1 MPLKGSLRAGP
12 EGALGGLDV
21 RIKGLWSYLA
31 VVVCLSLVLA
41 GIPAVPHAAAS
52 SSDPVGELVERLQP
66 VYNCL
71 DDGDKAVI
79 QEAKNEIAG
88 LDKNVIEGIIAS
100 NGLITQAVTSRLGDN
115 AVSTLA
121 EMLKEAAAIQYS
133 TDAGELQNR
142 LQAFRSTW
150 GSTVSN
156 LLGEGVT
163 LDDAWQFVID
173 TERAMPGVLKN
184 NLTDLSGFI
193 RDKNYNEVLEAF
205 EQYLR
210 QAALSVQS
218 PFRYSIE
225 QLGWSVEKLVNVKD
239 ALRDTVDGKAA
250 EQALLK
256 GYIRS
261 VTVPQENT
269 SVPIYAGSTKAYNL
283 KVQVPGGSTTF
294 NIPGSVL
301 KWKSLDTS
309 IADFDN
315 YSNILRA
322 KAGGTVKVRAFH
334 PGNMADNAWLAEFT
348 VTVQPPIPVTI
359 GTPVEVNLGTQLS
372 DLVDPSSGELK
383 EPATLTF
390 GDDASIQ
397 IVLPAGFKLPADAK
411 LTVEKKD
418 ANSVQPPPSGVAI
431 SGEVVDISFPKMPAG
446 QKVTIG
452 LKRKT
457 DTDKVAIF
465 YLNNNKWE
473 YQPSWLDGDIV
484 KAEVEHFSTYAVL
497 QDTTPPANVTLTKG
511 NVTSSSVVLNF
522 SATDISGIKGYDIIR
537 NNNKINAQLITGNTY
552 TDTGLSASTTYTY
565 KVIAYDNLENTAAS
579 PELIVTTS
587 AASGGGGGGGGGT
600 SQTGKSTTTTDFG
613 QVTVDKSTGSVTT
626 TIDAAKAAELIAQT
640 SGPVVFKADIPAD
653 VTVKTA
659 TVELPAA
666 VFTKAAEAGKALSL
680 EVAGVKALLP
690 AGVIPPEIL
699 ADPETKINFA
709 FQVLDEAEA
718 RAFTGGLPAGM
729 RQAADVIEIDLYSVK
744 GDDQQAVTPAK
755 PVTLTLTYRPQGVDA
770 DKLGIYRYNVAAG
783 AWEYRGGRVDKT
795 TNTISAVLNS
805 FSKYTVLAYDKTF
818 SDIQGHW
825 AQRDIEIMA
834 ARHVAAGITTSE
846 FNPEGQVTRAEFTAF
861 LLRAL
866 GISEDRT
873 AANPFTDI
881 QPDDWYY
888 GAVVTA
894 SRTGLVAGYED
905 SSFRPDRAISRQEMA
920 AMLSRALAYA
930 GRKVDVTGR
939 MDDILSRFSDSGSI
953 AAWARESAAVAVES
967 GLIVGRTATTF
978 VPLGNATRAETVVM
992 LKRLQDRI

>member
-88 LDKNVIEGIIAS
+88 LREDEIAS
-100 NGLITQAVTSRLGDN
+100 ILVTNQLITNGVKSGLGISD
-115 AVSTLA
+115 
-121 EMLKEAAAIQYS
+121 EYEAALELAPMIIDAAKIQYS
-133 TDAGELQNR
+133 QTADELETNINNFRTDNSEI
-142 LQAFRSTW
+142 FSK
-150 GSTVSN
+150 
-156 LLGEGVT
+156 LL
-163 LDDAWQFVID
+163 
-173 TERAMPGVLKN
+173 PGVNVDEAWEFALATEANLPAALESNIGDILEQFIKGSSYDAVLDSFSDIVSDAASGVN
-184 NLTDLSGFI
+184 SDFKDALTDL
-193 RDKNYNEVLEAF
+193 
-205 EQYLR
+205 
-210 QAALSVQS
+210 
-218 PFRYSIE
+218 
-225 QLGWSVEKLVNVKD
+225 GWNIGLLMQVKD
-239 ALRDTVDGKAA
+239 ALRDNSNVPDGKAA

-261 VTVPQENT
+261 QTQP
-269 SVPIYAGSTKAYNL
+269 L
-283 KVQVPGGSTTF
+283 GSTTLTV
-294 NIPGSVL
+294 GDTQEYGLKVL
-301 KWKSLDTS
+301 NQFEVSPS
-309 IADFDN
+309 IAGVLGWQSSDPSIASFTGN
-315 YSNILRA
+315 KLTA
-322 KAGGTVKVRAFH
+322 HKTGTIRVRAYH
-334 PGNMADNAWLAEFT
+334 PSAGTNPEFNNSLWLAEFE
-348 VTVQPPIPVTI
+348 VTV
-359 GTPVEVNLGTQLS
+359 N
-372 DLVDPSSGELK
+372 
-383 EPATLTF
+383 
-390 GDDASIQ
+390 
-397 IVLPAGFKLPADAK
+397 
-411 LTVEKKD
+411 
-418 ANSVQPPPSGVAI
+418 
-431 SGEVVDISFPKMPAG
+431 
-446 QKVTIG
+446 
-452 LKRKT
+452 
-457 DTDKVAIF
+457 
-465 YLNNNKWE
+465 
-473 YQPSWLDGDIV
+473 
-484 KAEVEHFSTYAVL
+484 
-497 QDTTPPANVTLTKG
+497 
-511 NVTSSSVVLNF
+511 
-522 SATDISGIKGYDIIR
+522 
-537 NNNKINAQLITGNTY
+537 
-552 TDTGLSASTTYTY
+552 
-565 KVIAYDNLENTAAS
+565 AAS
-579 PELIVTTS
+579 G
-587 AASGGGGGGGGGT
+587 SGGGGGGGGGGGAP
-600 SQTGKSTTTTDFG
+600 QTGQPTTTTTDFG

-939 MDDILSRFSDSGSI
+939 VDDILSRFSDSGSI